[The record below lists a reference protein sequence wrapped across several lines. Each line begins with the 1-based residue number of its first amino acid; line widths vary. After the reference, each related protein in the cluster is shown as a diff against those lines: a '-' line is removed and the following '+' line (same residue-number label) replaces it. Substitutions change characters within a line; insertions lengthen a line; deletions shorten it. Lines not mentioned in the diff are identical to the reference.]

1 MLCILSA
8 GRSIEI
14 QRPEQARAEKLQS
27 PTDDETNHVLEHRR
41 FIDYA

>member
-1 MLCILSA
+1 MPCILSA

-14 QRPEQARAEKLQS
+14 QRPEHARAEKLRS
-27 PTDDETNHVLEHRR
+27 PIDDKIDHVLEHRR